1 MKDLV
6 FENKMFIAIDDGQI
20 ILDILNKYNDISFL
34 VALPSEK
41 LLLDLK
47 EGKKVIEKLIEQNY
61 NFKNLNINNL
71 EIVKILYKYDRPDIM
86 KNVNVDILLNKIDK
100 KQPRTYFDY
109 ILGKY
114 KKGKTKFIFDPPT
127 NIKQKAKY
135 YITLAK
141 NDMLQ
146 YTREL
151 RAIDLISKDE
161 ITKTTLLAELLKEN
175 RKITLNKIL
184 TTELK
189 KWIICIYIAMPIIL
203 KEVIILMKY

>member
-1 MKDLV
+1 
-6 FENKMFIAIDDGQI
+6 
-20 ILDILNKYNDISFL
+20 
-34 VALPSEK
+34 
-41 LLLDLK
+41 
-47 EGKKVIEKLIEQNY
+47 
-61 NFKNLNINNL
+61 
-71 EIVKILYKYDRPDIM
+71 M
-86 KNVNVDILLNKIDK
+86 KNVNVDILLNKIDE

-161 ITKTTLLAELLKEN
+161 ITKTTLLAELLKED

-184 TTELK
+184 TPELK
-189 KWIICIYIAMPIIL
+189 KWIIYI
-203 KEVIILMKY
+203 